1 MYLNIKK
8 YNKIKDKY
16 INKYSEKILNL
27 RNYYAD
33 NASSINLRGFNTLN
47 ELFRNYIIELIKE
60 ITNEFKKIY
69 KINFCVILTG
79 SLARN
84 SNNLFS
90 DIDIN
95 YLTDENEYEL
105 IIEVEDKINY
115 ILQEVLKYRGKD
127 RIHSMVV
134 YIPLID
140 NKKLKLYKK
149 DNYTLMFSDGII
161 NIPCRDNAE
170 QLLYE
175 TYNSTRNIH
184 DVINYFNENDTKE
197 KLNEWTYC
205 FKFIYNDYFKK
216 IYEKE
221 RIICKDVT
229 NIEIFKNNII
239 NNINNKSIYFDS
251 NVESVINAELKLAYK
266 TEVLFNFYEFLALYF
281 RIEDN
286 IKEFTIDCFV
296 KNSKILNKR
305 IFECFYNYLKIIQN
319 LQYILDKKNIDLSM
333 HLYNKLDLNAINIE
347 YKKMTN
353 RDNLLS
359 DLNNEKKKLYNMCF
373 SILKGE

>member
-1 MYLNIKK
+1 MYLTIKK

-33 NASSINLRGFNTLN
+33 NASSINLMGFNKLN

-69 KINFCVILTG
+69 KINFCVTLTG
-79 SLARN
+79 SLGRN

-95 YLTDENEYEL
+95 YLTDENEYDL

-175 TYNSTRNIH
+175 TYNSTRNIR
-184 DVINYFNENDTKE
+184 DVIKYFNENDTKE

-251 NVESVINAELKLAYK
+251 NVKSVINAELKLAYK
-266 TEVLFNFYEFLALYF
+266 TEALFNFYEFLALYF

-286 IKEFTIDCFV
+286 IKEFTIDCFI
-296 KNSKILNKR
+296 KNSKILNER
-305 IFECFYNYLKIIQN
+305 IFECFYNYLKILQN

-333 HLYNKLDLNAINIE
+333 HLYNKLDLNEINIE